1 MRFLELKVFSQAA
14 NSNCKSQSAS
24 CKCALEVGLVHR
36 SPHRLLAGQGRVRL
50 PVGDG
55 FVS

>member
-1 MRFLELKVFSQAA
+1 MSFLELKVFSQAA